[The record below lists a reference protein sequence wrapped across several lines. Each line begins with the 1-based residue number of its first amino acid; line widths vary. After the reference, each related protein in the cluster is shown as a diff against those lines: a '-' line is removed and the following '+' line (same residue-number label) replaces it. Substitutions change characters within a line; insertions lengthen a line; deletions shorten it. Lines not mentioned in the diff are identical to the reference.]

1 MTIQE
6 AFSKFESQ
14 LMPQGFFMST
24 KPKLTLY
31 IGKGCRF
38 CQRVTDFLAA
48 NPMEIEI
55 KDAWLDEA
63 VNQEML
69 ALTGSSQVPCLKIDE
84 TYMHES
90 LDIIQKLT
98 ELQQA

>member
-1 MTIQE
+1 MN
-6 AFSKFESQ
+6 
-14 LMPQGFFMST
+14 T

-55 KDAWLDEA
+55 KDVWHDEA
-63 VNQEML
+63 ANQEML
-69 ALTGSSQVPCLKIDE
+69 ALTGSSQVPCLKMDE
-84 TYMHES
+84 AFMHES
-90 LDIIQKLT
+90 LDIIDKLT
-98 ELQQA
+98 ELQKI

>member
-1 MTIQE
+1 
-6 AFSKFESQ
+6 
-14 LMPQGFFMST
+14 MST

-31 IGKGCRF
+31 IGNGCRF

-55 KDAWLDEA
+55 KDAWLDAA
-63 VNQEML
+63 VNQEMQ